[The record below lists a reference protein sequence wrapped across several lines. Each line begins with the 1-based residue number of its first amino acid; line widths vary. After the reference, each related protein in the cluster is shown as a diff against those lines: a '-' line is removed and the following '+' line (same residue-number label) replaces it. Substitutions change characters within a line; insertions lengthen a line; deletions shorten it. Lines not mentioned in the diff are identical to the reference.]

1 MGIIEGDSSHHQL
14 KHGYYCV
21 RLPDDDER
29 ARNMS
34 RTESSN
40 IAAEFFN
47 STPPWNTITSHNR
60 FGVSNLVRDLSL
72 ILVGLIE
79 KK

>member
-1 MGIIEGDSSHHQL
+1 MGIIEGNQHQL

-21 RLPDDDER
+21 RLPDDEER
-29 ARNMS
+29 ARAIS
-34 RTESSN
+34 RKESSKL
-40 IAAEFFN
+40 ATEFFN
-47 STPPWNTITSHNR
+47 STTPWNTVASRNR
-60 FGVSNLVRDLSL
+60 FGVHNLVADLSL

>member
-1 MGIIEGDSSHHQL
+1 MGIIEGNQHPL

-29 ARNMS
+29 ARNIS
-34 RTESSN
+34 RTESSKL
-40 IAAEFFN
+40 AAEFFN

-60 FGVSNLVRDLSL
+60 FGVNNLVSDLSL